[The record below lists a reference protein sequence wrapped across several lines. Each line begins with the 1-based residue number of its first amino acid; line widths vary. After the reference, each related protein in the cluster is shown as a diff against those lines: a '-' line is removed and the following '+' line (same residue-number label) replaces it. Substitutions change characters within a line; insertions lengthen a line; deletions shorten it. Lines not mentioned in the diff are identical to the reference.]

1 MPLFKKTLHD
11 TPQNGDIIL
20 NKLKEVPFFSMFSA
34 DREILKKIS
43 TMCTRT
49 IFKKGKYIIKE
60 GDNGDELYIV
70 LKGFIEIIK
79 KTLQNEQYIVATL
92 SSDEGG
98 INVGEIALI
107 DNDRRS
113 ASVLAKTDCECLLIT
128 RDDFIKFGDE
138 NPTAGLA
145 ITRAIA
151 RQLSINLRKSN
162 TDVITLF
169 SALVEEI
176 SADR

>member
-1 MPLFKKTLHD
+1 MPLFKKTKD
-11 TPQNGDIIL
+11 EPQQNGDIIL
-20 NKLKEVPFFSMFSA
+20 NKLKEVPFFSMFSS
-34 DREILKKIS
+34 DVEILKKIAS
-43 TMCTRT
+43 MCGRT
-49 IFKKGKYIIKE
+49 TFTKGKYIIKE
-60 GDNGDELYIV
+60 GDLGDELFIV
-70 LKGFIEIIK
+70 LKGDIEIIK
-79 KTLQNEQYIVATL
+79 KTLQNEQYVVTTL
-92 SSDEGG
+92 NSDQGG

-113 ASVLAKTDCECLLIT
+113 ASVLAKTDCECLVIT
-128 RDDFIKFGDE
+128 RDDFIMFGDE

-176 SADR
+176 SADK